1 MPQNPIPVS
10 VYGPSY
16 GTPSIQTSIVY
27 DLTSLTW
34 AANVVTAVT
43 VDPLPDTLAVGD
55 LFSVTII
62 GEDPVGYNGQFLA
75 TVTGASGFTYPLGSD
90 PGSENS
96 PGTFTILTSI
106 IKDSPGV
113 LATVSVVA
121 AGSAGSLTFNNCT
134 TLATV
139 TDANTVFTIDYSDL
153 TVGEFIKLYFPC
165 NVGIVL
171 SAIPTDG
178 IVSVTFS

>member
-16 GTPSIQTSIVY
+16 GTPSIQTSIAY

-43 VDPLPDTLAVGD
+43 ADPLPDTLAVGD

-62 GEDPVGYNGQFLA
+62 GEDPVGYNGQFFA
-75 TVTGASGFTYPLGSD
+75 TVTGPSGFTYPLGSD

-106 IKDSPGV
+106 IKDFSRRIGYGIGGGRRKCRQFDV
-113 LATVSVVA
+113 QQLH
-121 AGSAGSLTFNNCT
+121 
-134 TLATV
+134 
-139 TDANTVFTIDYSDL
+139 NTRHSYR
-153 TVGEFIKLYFPC
+153 C
-165 NVGIVL
+165 
-171 SAIPTDG
+171 
-178 IVSVTFS
+178 